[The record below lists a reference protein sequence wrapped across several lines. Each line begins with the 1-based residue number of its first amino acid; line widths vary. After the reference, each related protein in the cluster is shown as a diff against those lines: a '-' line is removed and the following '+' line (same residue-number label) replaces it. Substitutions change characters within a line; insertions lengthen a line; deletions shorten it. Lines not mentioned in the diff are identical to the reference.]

1 MNWKAHAGDV
11 MAGAGGAGGP
21 APDVRHQPPQ
31 GDAGILPAMQNQ
43 IDYTMNKQSSA
54 STLVVQWLALP
65 CGLHEIVSSNS

>member
-31 GDAGILPAMQNQ
+31 GDAGVLPAMQNQ
-43 IDYTMNKQSSA
+43 IDLYHEQTEFCINARGAVVSA
-54 STLVVQWLALP
+54 ALR
-65 CGLHEIVSSNS
+65 SA